1 VIEVKHK
8 NISGPKYLYRRHSA
22 RVVTPGLRGTYMDVT
37 AVNQLSFSKNPTKF
51 ATAWGCC
58 FSHNQSYAEGS
69 LDDNWSLME
78 SRSGAD

>member
-1 VIEVKHK
+1 
-8 NISGPKYLYRRHSA
+8 
-22 RVVTPGLRGTYMDVT
+22 MDVT